1 MNDTTKNSKQNTENS
16 LNGNS
21 VCSDVLASDSDKPIE
36 NTQNSDSQMKDN
48 NITDNNTR
56 VYNIQNL
63 KMYGKDKPVLTPEE
77 AKRRGRQGGI
87 KSGEV
92 RRQRKTMRESL
103 LSMLEMQLTPEKL
116 DEMGVDIS
124 TLNGDYTMQ
133 GALIS
138 AMLRE
143 AVNGSEKAMRLVRDT
158 IGEAPTIKQEI
169 TETITQEDATLM
181 NDLKKALIS

>member
-1 MNDTTKNSKQNTENS
+1 MNNTTNNEQNTKNSIPDN
-16 LNGNS
+16 NS
-21 VCSDVLASDSDKPIE
+21 VCSDILTNDSDKPIE

-48 NITDNNTR
+48 NITDNNSR

-63 KMYGKDKPVLTPEE
+63 KMFGIDKPVLTSEE

-143 AVNGSEKAMRLVRDT
+143 AVNGSEKAMQLVRDT

-169 TETITQEDATLM
+169 TETITQEDTALM
-181 NDLKKALIS
+181 NNLRKTLIG